1 MDGDRCK
8 GVVVANQLTGQNIA
22 IEASYILDAT
32 ELGDVLPLAR
42 MEFVTG
48 SESQSDT
55 GEPSAME
62 GPADP
67 NRIQPFTHLIAID
80 HLPGENHVI
89 EKPESYEKWRGGFS
103 RLIGFDDADG
113 LKNRMR
119 SEGHTSELQS
129 LMRIS

>member
-89 EKPESYEKWRGGFS
+89 E
-103 RLIGFDDADG
+103 
-113 LKNRMR
+113 R
-119 SEGHTSELQS
+119 SEEHTSELQS
-129 LMRIS
+129 LMRI

>member
-1 MDGDRCK
+1 MAVLGQMLMPHYTAGRVKVLTNFKPASVDMDGDRCK

-67 NRIQPFTHLIAID
+67 NRIQPFTHLID
-80 HLPGENHVI
+80 R
-89 EKPESYEKWRGGFS
+89 KST
-103 RLIGFDDADG
+103 RL
-113 LKNRMR
+113 N
-119 SEGHTSELQS
+119 SSH
-129 LMRIS
+129 